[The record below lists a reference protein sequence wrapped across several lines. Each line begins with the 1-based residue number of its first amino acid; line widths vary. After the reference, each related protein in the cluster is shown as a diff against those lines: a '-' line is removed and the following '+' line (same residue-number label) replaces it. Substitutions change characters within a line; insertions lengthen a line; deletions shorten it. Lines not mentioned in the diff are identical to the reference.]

1 LVRLVEALGDGFQL
15 ELDDGEIFAAHRV
28 VVATGLANQD
38 YRPREFR
45 GLPAALVSHACDH
58 DDFAPMR
65 GKRVAVI
72 GRGQS
77 ATESAALLA
86 EAGAEAELISRG
98 EVRWL
103 GNTTTKAA
111 PATARQWLH
120 EVLAAP
126 SAVGPF
132 PLSWLVE
139 VPGIVR
145 HMPAGLREDF
155 SNRCLKAGAA
165 GWLKPRFAKVAC
177 HAGRTI
183 LGARADAGRITLD
196 LDTGPRTFDHVV
208 LGTGYRIDIARIGIL
223 SPALL
228 GKIACADGSPLL
240 RTGLESSVSKLHFVG
255 SYAVKSFGPLMR
267 FVAGAPYAAR
277 AVASAALGGRAKRE
291 AAELSP
297 ALSQPHR

>member
-1 LVRLVEALGDGFQL
+1 
-15 ELDDGEIFAAHRV
+15 
-28 VVATGLANQD
+28 
-38 YRPREFR
+38 
-45 GLPAALVSHACDH
+45 
-58 DDFAPMR
+58 
-65 GKRVAVI
+65 
-72 GRGQS
+72 
-77 ATESAALLA
+77 
-86 EAGAEAELISRG
+86 LISRG